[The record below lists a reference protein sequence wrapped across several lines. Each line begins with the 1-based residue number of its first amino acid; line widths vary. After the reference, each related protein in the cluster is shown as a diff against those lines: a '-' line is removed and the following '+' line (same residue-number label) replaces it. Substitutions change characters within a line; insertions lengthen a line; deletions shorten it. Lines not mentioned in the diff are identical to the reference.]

1 MTRMAAS
8 GSVKT
13 RAPARK
19 PTAAARPVRRTHAQ
33 RREQA
38 EQRLLEAALAIVA
51 QRGSIRMTLAEIG
64 EAAGYSRGL
73 PAHRFGSKA
82 GLLRSLVAYIGERF
96 KAEREAWPKRAPG
109 LDAIRGTISIYFS
122 RKGPGWTTTRAL
134 LVMMTEGFMASS
146 ALRAD
151 IADYNR
157 AALAYFENHIRY
169 GIASRRDRARHRP
182 GGHRG
187 DPARRDAR
195 RDDAVADR
203 RAHQPAQGAR
213 SAARRGRPRVEGG
226 LTRRQRMSSTAL
238 ATTLRW
244 ISFDPPRIDIE
255 RHLK

>member
-1 MTRMAAS
+1 VRVAAPAALRTPARTAARKGAAPS
-8 GSVKT
+8 A
-13 RAPARK
+13 RAP
-19 PTAAARPVRRTHAQ
+19 RRTHAQ

-51 QRGSIRMTLAEIG
+51 QRGSIRMTLAEIAA
-64 EAAGYSRGL
+64 AAGYSRGL

-157 AALAYFENHIRY
+157 AALAYFEKHIRY
-169 GIASRRDRARHRP
+169 GIEQGDITPGTDPATTAVILLGAMRGAMMQWLIDDRISLPKVRDRLLE
-182 GGHRG
+182 
-187 DPARRDAR
+187 
-195 RDDAVADR
+195 VADR
-203 RAHQPAQGAR
+203 
-213 SAARRGRPRVEGG
+213 V
-226 LTRRQRMSSTAL
+226 
-238 ATTLRW
+238 
-244 ISFDPPRIDIE
+244 
-255 RHLK
+255 LKVA

>member
-1 MTRMAAS
+1 VTRVAVVQAQRVSRAARR
-8 GSVKT
+8 G
-13 RAPARK
+13 AADAARK
-19 PTAAARPVRRTHAQ
+19 NPVAAGAAARSPRRTHAQ

-51 QRGSIRMTLAEIG
+51 ERGSIRMTLAEIG

-146 ALRAD
+146 ALRSD
-151 IADYNR
+151 IAEYNR
-157 AALAYFENHIRY
+157 AALDYFEKHIRY
-169 GIASRRDRARHRP
+169 GVAHGEIAADTDPATSAVILLGAMRGAMMQWLVDERISLPKVRDRLL
-182 GGHRG
+182 
-187 DPARRDAR
+187 
-195 RDDAVADR
+195 AVADVVL
-203 RAHQPAQGAR
+203 GAR
-213 SAARRGRPRVEGG
+213 
-226 LTRRQRMSSTAL
+226 
-238 ATTLRW
+238 
-244 ISFDPPRIDIE
+244 
-255 RHLK
+255 